1 MANIKCPYCLET
13 ITKSSVIYECPSCG
27 KRYQAV
33 GLLKNKMPVCT
44 NRGAHASSIM
54 ASRILCNNKGC
65 GNVLPADFLD
75 YEQTLKFSLVGT
87 TNSGKT
93 NFLIVMLHELMHNLK
108 TGLSLSTLDATSDT
122 YTEFKSFESQM
133 YEDHTLLPAT
143 DRGIVDPYL
152 WRIRDRNKAKGN
164 VIPSYS
170 LTIYDG
176 AGENFSNIDQAENT
190 VLSRYLCDTKTLFIL
205 IDPLQLSS
213 IRKQGVGGESVDF
226 SNLDGQ
232 DAAESLDKVVT
243 YLRTN
248 KGLGA
253 NQLID
258 MNIAI
263 IFTKIDALVDEDGVL
278 QFGDGDLILRRST
291 ASHFGCFDFRRGGFD
306 MKEATIVS
314 NSIRDFIM
322 EREPRFY
329 NILETNFIKNKIQY
343 FAVSALGNPPVK
355 ENGQTMIQ
363 HIDPIRVLDPFLWMM
378 MKEGFIKEL
387 K

>member
-1 MANIKCPYCLET
+1 MSNIKCPYCLEG
-13 ITKSSVIYECPSCG
+13 INKSSVIYECPSCG
-27 KRYQAV
+27 KRYSAG
-33 GLLKNKMPVCT
+33 GLFKNQTPMCSNKVV
-44 NRGAHASSIM
+44 HASTIP

-65 GNVLPADFLD
+65 GNILPADFLD
-75 YEQTLKFSLVGT
+75 YAQTLKFSLVGT

-93 NFLIVMLHELMHNLK
+93 NFLITMLHELMHNLK
-108 TGLSLSTLDATSDT
+108 TGLSLSTLDATSQT
-122 YTEFKSFESQM
+122 YAEFKEFERIM
-133 YEDHTLLPAT
+133 YEDHSLLPAT

-164 VIPSYS
+164 QIPSYS

-176 AGENFSNIDQAENT
+176 AGENFSNIDKAENT
-190 VLSRYLCDTKTLFIL
+190 ILSRYLCDTNTLFIL

-213 IRKQGVGGESVDF
+213 FKKQGIGGESVDF
-226 SNLDGQ
+226 SNLEGQ
-232 DAAESLDKVVT
+232 DASESLDKVVS

-263 IFTKIDALVDEDGVL
+263 IFTKIDALVDDDGVL

-291 ASHFGCFDFRRGGFD
+291 ASHFGCFDFRRNGFD
-306 MKEATIVS
+306 MKEAGVIS
-314 NSIRDFIM
+314 DSIRDFIM
-322 EREPRFY
+322 ERESRFY
-329 NILETNFIKNKIQY
+329 NILESNFIAKKIQY
-343 FAVSALGNPPVK
+343 FAVSALGNPPIK
-355 ENGQTMIQ
+355 ENGNITIQ